1 MGADYYGV
9 LGVDKKADD
18 AELKKGKRLQK
29 NGKAMR
35 REKNEEASIELCAF
49 IFPSPPCSQTFQNL
63 ITPPLTAYRKLAMKW
78 HPVRG
83 IEKKQG
89 SGREKPKE
97 HSMRSFSFRTAHLVR
112 PRRSTPRGGGGQ
124 QKKTTQQDKNQG
136 NPAAADKFKL
146 VSEAYEVLSDPD
158 KRQVYDVYGE
168 EGLKQGAPPPG
179 AGGFGG
185 GGPGGHPFG
194 GSGGGGGGGGRAGG
208 AGGFTPRS
216 AEDIFREFFGAS
228 MGGGGGGGGGG
239 FEDLFGGGGGF
250 GGMGGGGGFGQQQQ
264 YQQQQPAPKDP
275 DVSHALRCT
284 LEELY
289 TGATKRVKLT
299 RTVVDRASGR
309 PAGKEEVLSIEV
321 KPGWKAGTKVRF
333 EGKGDERPGARAGD
347 IVFVIEEKPHERFR
361 REGNNLVHVAKVGLA
376 DALCGPTVEVETL
389 DRRMLAVSV
398 SGVATPTATKVVKGE
413 GMPLSRDP
421 KAKGDLHVRFE
432 IRFPSKLGDEE
443 KALVRRALGEK
454 AAGGEAASPA

>member
-1 MGADYYGV
+1 M
-9 LGVDKKADD
+9 
-18 AELKKGKRLQK
+18 RLHLSFSSLLTNLPK
-29 NGKAMR
+29 PHHASTHSLPEAGDEVAPGERNR
-35 REKNEEASIELCAF
+35 EEARVRERETQGALNEIVFLPHS
-49 IFPSPPCSQTFQNL
+49 SP
-63 ITPPLTAYRKLAMKW
+63 
-78 HPVRG
+78 
-83 IEKKQG
+83 
-89 SGREKPKE
+89 
-97 HSMRSFSFRTAHLVR
+97 
-112 PRRSTPRGGGGQ
+112 RSTPSLDPGGGGDNK
-124 QKKTTQQDKNQG
+124 KKTTQQDKNQG

-228 MGGGGGGGGGG
+228 MGGGGGGGGGGG

-389 DRRMLAVSV
+389 DRRVLAVSV

>member
-18 AELKKGKRLQK
+18 AELKKGMSFWKQK
-29 NGKAMR
+29 EKIRSIDRASRCFLCLLSHAHNPFTNSPRSTHSLPQAGDEVASGENG
-35 REKNEEASIELCAF
+35 EKENG
-49 IFPSPPCSQTFQNL
+49 T
-63 ITPPLTAYRKLAMKW
+63 
-78 HPVRG
+78 
-83 IEKKQG
+83 EKT
-89 SGREKPKE
+89 KE
-97 HSMRSFSFRTAHLVR
+97 HSLRREIESFRSPFDDLVVVLD
-112 PRRSTPRGGGGQ
+112 PDP
-124 QKKTTQQDKNQG
+124 KKKKSQPQQQDKNQG

-158 KRQVYDVYGE
+158 KRQIYDVYGE

-179 AGGFGG
+179 AGGAGPGFGG
-185 GGPGGHPFG
+185 AGGAHPFG
-194 GSGGGGGGGGRAGG
+194 GFGGGGG

-228 MGGGGGGGGGG
+228 MGGGGGGGG
-239 FEDLFGGGGGF
+239 FEDLFGGGGGGF
-250 GGMGGGGGFGQQQQ
+250 GGGGFGGHQQHQ
-264 YQQQQPAPKDP
+264 YQQQQPARKDP
-275 DVSHALRCT
+275 DVSHALRCS

-299 RTVVDRASGR
+299 RTVVDHASGR
-309 PAGKEEVLSIEV
+309 PMGKEEVLTIDV

-333 EGKGDERPGARAGD
+333 EGKGDERAGARAGD
-347 IVFVIEEKPHERFR
+347 IVFVIEEKPHDRFR
-361 REGNNLVHVAKVGLA
+361 REGNNLVHTAKVSLA

-389 DRRMLAVSV
+389 DKRKLSVSV

-413 GMPLSRDP
+413 GMPLSKDP

-443 KALVRRALGEK
+443 KALVRKALGGEK
-454 AAGGEAASPA
+454 ASPA

>member
-194 GSGGGGGGGGRAGG
+194 GSGGGVGGGGRAGG